1 MDSVRYCIIL
11 FVAAHLWE
19 ILGYII
25 EFSDGIT
32 AGIGT
37 ASGYRLSMGGDLERI
52 IHEALELP
60 EFELSGE
67 WIGKLFE
74 ALGCA
79 ALLLIGGVI
88 LVLVMVASCLS
99 IISSAFQR
107 ILKPLIIMPFAG
119 DRSSDGSGR
128 S

>member
-1 MDSVRYCIIL
+1 MDGVRYCIIL

-67 WIGKLFE
+67 WIGLWME
-74 ALGCA
+74 TERNR
-79 ALLLIGGVI
+79 
-88 LVLVMVASCLS
+88 S
-99 IISSAFQR
+99 ICR
-107 ILKPLIIMPFAG
+107 
-119 DRSSDGSGR
+119 
-128 S
+128 